1 MAKIQKEFNTMGLPM
16 NITRGNPIPIDSTEI
31 WYSFEEAQAYARSD
45 ATAYVGQIIRV
56 VDEAAGS
63 ATVYLITNIDGDLQ
77 NLSDSQIEW
86 ETLN

>member
-63 ATVYLITNIDGDLQ
+63 VTAYLITDIDGDLQ

-86 ETLN
+86 KTLN